1 MTRFKLIAAA
11 SSALALAGI
20 APTFAQQT
28 PQTQPANNGAVRVD
42 PLTGDVTL
50 ERQRSQL
57 RIRGVQSLF
66 AQATDAAVTRDGLP
80 QLAALFAPIDALA
93 GKPTTLPSAP
103 AGARERAD
111 APADPARAA
120 DDAVALNRVI
130 DQVNREWRQKYG
142 RDLRVIDPP
151 LVFADITPNDI
162 NLSAPQ
168 LASGRLRPAGFNENP
183 GTRGNP
189 SSPNGAPD
197 RPTPD
202 SHGAPD
208 RPRPANAAGPTATE
222 TVGRELTVTAPPVMG
237 SRPVSVTLIA
247 VGGESYRFANISE
260 VVDRHRLSASLQ
272 NHLTELAN
280 QKDQWPVDA
289 SQAQRLA
296 SQHILMAI
304 TEAANST
311 PTPATQPS
319 PRSAG

>member
-1 MTRFKLIAAA
+1 MTRFKLTAAA
-11 SSALALAGI
+11 SAIALIGVS
-20 APTFAQQT
+20 PTFAQQT
-28 PQTQPANNGAVRVD
+28 PQTQPANNGVTRVD
-42 PLTGDVTL
+42 PVTGDATL
-50 ERQRSQL
+50 ERQRSQV
-57 RIRGVQSLF
+57 RIRGIQSLF

-93 GKPTTLPSAP
+93 GRPTTLPSA
-103 AGARERAD
+103 AASARARGPAD
-111 APADPARAA
+111 APADPARASE
-120 DDAVALNRVI
+120 DVVALNRII

-142 RDLRVIDPP
+142 RDLRVTDSP

-162 NLSAPQ
+162 NLSTPQ
-168 LASGRLRPAGFNENP
+168 LASGRLRPAAFNENT

-208 RPRPANAAGPTATE
+208 RPRPANAAGPVATE
-222 TVGRELTVTAPPVMG
+222 TVGREMTVTAPPVMG
-237 SRPVSVTLIA
+237 SKPVTVTLIA
-247 VGGESYRFANISE
+247 IGAESYRFANINE
-260 VVDRHRLSASLQ
+260 TVDRHRLSSALQ
-272 NHLTELAN
+272 SHLTDLIS

-311 PTPATQPS
+311 PTIPGETK
-319 PRSAG
+319 